1 MHKDE
6 AGGSR
11 LTTSHPRALWT
22 CPRCGHRFVSAN
34 VWHSCTS
41 YTLDNAFARSTPE
54 ARAAFE
60 AFVALI
66 ERCGPVE
73 VIAQKTRIVIMGR
86 VRFAGATVLR
96 DRIRLNVALTR
107 RIDAP
112 WIEGVVS
119 YGERWNAH
127 RFVVASPDELDRI
140 EELPALVCEG
150 YRDLG
155 MQGSLRSNPEVDS
168 LRSAGEPAYRRP
180 G

>member
-1 MHKDE
+1 LSE
-6 AGGSR
+6 
-11 LTTSHPRALWT
+11 PRALWT

-41 YTLDNAFARSTPE
+41 YTLEDAFARSTPD
-54 ARAAFE
+54 ARAAFD

-96 DRIRLNVALTR
+96 DRVRLNVALTR
-107 RIDAP
+107 QIDAP
-112 WIEGVVS
+112 WVEGVVS
-119 YGERWNAH
+119 YGDRWNAH
-127 RFVVASPDELDRI
+127 RFIVASPADLDRI
-140 EELPALVCEG
+140 EELPLLVCEG

-155 MQGSLRSNPEVDS
+155 MQGSLRSSREADS
-168 LRSAGEPAYRRP
+168 VRSSGAQASRRP

>member
-1 MHKDE
+1 M
-6 AGGSR
+6 
-11 LTTSHPRALWT
+11 
-22 CPRCGHRFVSAN
+22 SAN
-34 VWHSCTS
+34 IWHSCTS
-41 YTLDNAFARSTPE
+41 YTLDDAFARSTPD

-96 DRIRLNVALTR
+96 DRVRLNVALTR
-107 RIDAP
+107 KIDAP
-112 WIEGVVS
+112 WVERIQS

-127 RFVVASPDELDRI
+127 RFVVASPAELDRI

-155 MQGSLRSNPEVDS
+155 MQGSLRSARDADS
-168 LRSAGEPAYRRP
+168 LRSGGEPAPRRP